1 MEEEEEREKPSFRGP
16 SCHVGHLSIPSSRSL
31 QWHRG
36 GGGGGEHMKARAL
49 GKQSGTNLLLW
60 SQVNDPDFVSTSVKW
75 GESHSH
81 TETMTVTQHA
91 ECEVFN
97 T

>member
-1 MEEEEEREKPSFRGP
+1 
-16 SCHVGHLSIPSSRSL
+16 
-31 QWHRG
+31 
-36 GGGGGEHMKARAL
+36 MKARAL